1 MKPNDVIY
9 FDDGKVV
16 GIVIEVSAKEVKM
29 EIKIGGTIKS
39 NANVRFT
46 GGKHSNLELISK
58 EDVGDIAAISQ
69 LIMIDYLAI
78 PFCNSGADP
87 MSIKELLGP
96 AGNKIK
102 IISKID
108 TLEAVQQF
116 ENILNQGDGC
126 IFVRNEIQWELASEK
141 LMLAQKWCI

>member
-1 MKPNDVIY
+1 
-9 FDDGKVV
+9 
-16 GIVIEVSAKEVKM
+16 M

-78 PFCNSGADP
+78 PFCNSGADT